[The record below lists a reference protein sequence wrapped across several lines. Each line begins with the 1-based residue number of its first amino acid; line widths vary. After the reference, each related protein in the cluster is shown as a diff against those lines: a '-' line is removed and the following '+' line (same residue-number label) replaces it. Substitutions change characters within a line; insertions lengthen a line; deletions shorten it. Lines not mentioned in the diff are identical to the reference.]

1 MTTFFDKARGRDVI
15 VTPEEDVR
23 QNFIKYLVDELGYPH
38 NVMRIER
45 KIINEMQEGIRRPDI
60 VIYNKHGLPCVVVE
74 CKAKG
79 VKVCED
85 TALQVMNY
93 NKHICAEYIIITNGR
108 ETYCWRLVE
117 NKYIASNIPRFDSL

>member
-1 MTTFFDKARGRDVI
+1 MCVVVNDDAVSLDVAG
-15 VTPEEDVR
+15 E
-23 QNFIKYLVDELGYPH
+23 VDAELAC
-38 NVMRIER
+38 I
-45 KIINEMQEGIRRPDI
+45 
-60 VIYNKHGLPCVVVE
+60 VVE